1 MDKRRFAR
9 TFLIL
14 AGLCLRVSTVGA
26 QTPQHTTT
34 GAGAPDTG
42 AGVPDEDSSLI
53 KPTILIPGEG
63 TALSSTT
70 EDKARQYVNVFTF
83 LNGVSSSTIPYQ
95 LSGPNSTVNEYS
107 GWGAEIGGGLNA
119 LLQVKNGS
127 FDVSYRGSYTRFD
140 QSNLRG
146 GTTQTLFAVY
156 DKRLSKRLALEVS
169 GDGVYTINDA
179 NTFTILPSQ
188 PLFPATEPYSPTT
201 LLTSS
206 SVTISYAM
214 TKRLTYCV
222 GGNYFGAVYKPV
234 DNGGYAGAA
243 GLACASYRL
252 KKLTTITAS
261 YTHSSF
267 DYVRSNRSLMDAAAL
282 TLSDRLTQRWQ
293 VGLSGGVSRVDFLS
307 TTVPSPGSPETPLL
321 TTNAASRSYSPTITA
336 SIDGS
341 WRTTKVT
348 ATVGQG
354 ISGGN
359 GVLLT
364 SQNVFGSGSATHEFR
379 RFSLSGRGTY
389 SRLTSASNVS
399 QKYSSAACEL
409 LATYRLNRHST
420 LVASYENWFY
430 PTFRAINGLD
440 SHRFRIGI
448 TFASRDY
455 PLPF

>member
-1 MDKRRFAR
+1 V
-9 TFLIL
+9 
-14 AGLCLRVSTVGA
+14 GLCLRVSAVGA
-26 QTPQHTTT
+26 QTPTHTTT

-42 AGVPDEDSSLI
+42 AGLPDQDSNLI

-63 TALSSTT
+63 TALTSTT
-70 EDKARQYVNVFTF
+70 EDEARQYVNVFMF

-95 LSGPNSTVNEYS
+95 LSGPNSTINEYS
-107 GWGAEIGGGLNA
+107 GWGAEFGGGVNVLR
-119 LLQVKNGS
+119 QVKNGN
-127 FDVSYRGSYTRFD
+127 FDMSYQGSYTRFN

-156 DKRLSKRLALEVS
+156 DKRLTKRLALEVS

-179 NTFTILPSQ
+179 STFTILPSQ
-188 PLFPATEPYSPTT
+188 PLFPATEPYSRTT

-206 SVTISYAM
+206 SVTLSYST

-222 GGNYFGAVYKPV
+222 GGNYFDAVYKPV
-234 DNGGYAGAA
+234 DNGGYFGAA

-252 KKLTTITAS
+252 KKLTTLTAS

-267 DYVRSNRSLMDAAAL
+267 DYVRSDRSRVDAVAL

-293 VGLSGGVSRVDFLS
+293 VGISGGVSRVDFLNTIVS
-307 TTVPSPGSPETPLL
+307 SPGPPENPFLG
-321 TTNAASRSYSPTITA
+321 TNSASRSYSPTITA
-336 SIDGS
+336 SIYGS

-348 ATVGQG
+348 ATAGEG

-364 SQNVFGSGSATHEFR
+364 SQSVFGSASATHEFR

-389 SRLTSASNVS
+389 SWLTSASTVS
-399 QKYSSAACEL
+399 QKYSSGACEL
-409 LATYRLNRHST
+409 LATYKLNRHST
-420 LVASYENWFY
+420 LVASYENWVY

-440 SHRFRIGI
+440 SHRLRIGI
-448 TFASRDY
+448 TFASRNY